1 MTLDKILS
9 EAANQAPLFFVVII
23 VVWLSLPQLAERF
36 DTIAKLAAPL
46 LKKQRKKQEDREK
59 ERREAALEQA
69 RRDVRMVLQ
78 ELTPPDQKRVNEL
91 IDELGKQLD
100 RVQDG
105 ENMLRAF
112 VIYDELWHF
121 HDDINEARQGRK
133 PAKRFSFDTF
143 ESKWKQGWR
152 PFDDD
157 GRLVDDGTGPN
168 GYE

>member
-1 MTLDKILS
+1 MTVDKILTGV
-9 EAANQAPLFFVVII
+9 ADQAPLFVVVII

-46 LKKQRKKQEDREK
+46 LKRQRAKQEDREK

-69 RRDVRMVLQ
+69 RIDVRMVLQ
-78 ELTPPDQKRVNEL
+78 ELTPPDQKRVNQL
-91 IDELGKQLD
+91 ISELGEQLD

-121 HDDINEARQGRK
+121 HDDFNEARQGRK

-143 ESKWKQGWR
+143 ETKWKKGWR

-157 GRLVDDGTGPN
+157 GRLVDDGTGPDGN
-168 GYE
+168 E